1 MFSKG
6 NKKMTKRTWTMLLTL
21 SMVFALLLSACAGAA
36 PAPATDAPAA
46 DAPAADAPAA
56 DAPATDGEVKLVGI
70 SMPTQS
76 SARWISDGEN
86 MVKVFEAA
94 GYDTNLQFAE
104 DDIPTQLTQIESMV
118 ANGAD
123 VLVIAAIDGA
133 TLTDVLQKAHDAGI
147 LVMAYDRLL
156 VNTDNVDYYSTFDNF
171 QVGVLQAQ
179 QIVDALD
186 LENAA
191 GPFNIELFGGSPD
204 DTNAYYFY
212 DGAMSSCSPSST
224 AASWSL
230 PAGRWA
236 WTRSPRCA
244 GTAPLPRRAW
254 TTCSAPTTATSG
266 STPCSRRMTA

>member
-76 SARWISDGEN
+76 SSRWISDGEN

-133 TLTDVLQKAHDAGI
+133 TLTDVLQKAKDAGI

-212 DGAMSSCSPSST
+212 DGAMSVLQPFIDSGKLVVAERADGHGHGLHAALGRRHCSGAHGQP
-224 AASWSL
+224 AQRL
-230 PAGRWA
+230 LRRQAGR
-236 WTRSPRCA
+236 
-244 GTAPLPRRAW
+244 RRAL
-254 TTCSAPTTATSG
+254 AV
-266 STPCSRRMTA
+266 